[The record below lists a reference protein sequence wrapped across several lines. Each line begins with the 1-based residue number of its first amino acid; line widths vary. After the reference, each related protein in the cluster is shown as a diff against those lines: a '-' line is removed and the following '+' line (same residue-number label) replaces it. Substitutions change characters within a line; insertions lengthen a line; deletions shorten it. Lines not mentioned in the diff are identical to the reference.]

1 MIKPINIRGAI
12 HRFLI
17 AIILCCLIVSFQFC
31 SKQEIRQSDEDW
43 SFVVFGDTQQ
53 GYGVYSKLV
62 THMISFEPCPQLAVC
77 CGDIMLRAGNEVE
90 WLNFWRYSKPLTDK
104 MPVFLVRGNHE
115 GNDPASE
122 EVLREQMNI
131 AGNNFYYSY
140 SVNDCYF
147 IFLDSEIKGEEGS
160 IVNDQLRWLNN
171 QLDSVSLETIVNH
184 IFIFLHRPIFP
195 QGFHQNSHPNNNDEL
210 HEIFLEH
217 PKIKIVFAGHEHMFN
232 RLAKDGLTYIISG
245 GAGGILNRG
254 YGGDYHHFVK
264 VSFYLKKNR
273 INIKTI
279 GIFNEIIEDFD
290 I

>member
-1 MIKPINIRGAI
+1 MKPINIRCAI

-17 AIILCCLIVSFQFC
+17 AIILCGLPGLFQFC

-43 SFVVFGDTQQ
+43 SFVVFSDTQQ
-53 GYGVYSKLV
+53 GYGVYSKLI
-62 THMISFEPCPQLAVC
+62 THMVSFEPCPQLAVC
-77 CGDIMLRAGNEVE
+77 CGDIMLRSGNEVE

-104 MPVFLVRGNHE
+104 MPIFLVRGNHE

-122 EVLREQMNI
+122 KVLHEQMNI
-131 AGNNFYYSY
+131 TGNNFYYSY
-140 SVNDCYF
+140 SVNDSYF

-171 QLDSVSLETIVNH
+171 KLNSVSLETIVNH
-184 IFIFLHRPIFP
+184 IFIFLHRPLFP
-195 QGFHQNSHPNNNDEL
+195 QGFHQNSHQDNNDEL
-210 HEIFLEH
+210 HELFLEH
-217 PKIKIVFAGHEHMFN
+217 IKIRIVFAGHEHMFN
-232 RLAKDGLTYIISG
+232 RLERDGLTYIISG
-245 GAGGILNRG
+245 GAGGKLNRG

-264 VSFYLKKNR
+264 VSFYSKNNS